1 MNTMNKESPIQPKA
15 GQHIVPSIP
24 DDVIRSFILLSIKKK
39 IPTKTFF
46 LVREFLREYG
56 RQIGDVDMKQV
67 FNIALKMERQNDDVQ

>member
-1 MNTMNKESPIQPKA
+1 MSTLNKETPIHPKA

-39 IPTKTFF
+39 IPTETFF
-46 LVREFLREYG
+46 VVREFLREYG

-67 FNIALKMERQNDDVQ
+67 FNLALKTEREKNDV